1 MSLEIKV
8 FIPCKNGGCTND
20 TKSYIVYNA
29 KGERINFVDY
39 ADDAPLADGKI
50 LDVCSM
56 ACKELAIQH
65 SKEMAQ

>member
-8 FIPCKNGGCTND
+8 FIPCKNEGCIND

-29 KGERINFVDY
+29 KGERIDFVDY
-39 ADDAPLADGKI
+39 AHDAPLADGKV

-56 ACKELAIQH
+56 ACKEQAIQRD
-65 SKEMAQ
+65 KEMAR